1 MHGVELVVRYIDL
14 LMIHYACIIMYCGG
28 YLYIISLAVYPVT
41 YRSLFTIVK
50 LDNM

>member
-14 LMIHYACIIMYCGG
+14 LMIRIIMYCGG